1 MADTTKAAEQL
12 KVTDLAAIRGGRRVF
27 EGLTFTVA
35 AGEALILT
43 GANGTGKSTLLRIL
57 AGFGRASGGE
67 VELTGI
73 DTEISP
79 GELCHY
85 VAHADA
91 LKTTLT
97 AEENLRF
104 WAEFYGAGDPLSAL
118 AALGIEHLAGL
129 PSGLLSAGQKRR
141 LGLARLMLCPRPL
154 WLLDEPTVS
163 LDKAAR
169 SQFAGLMAGHIASGG
184 MMVAATHMPLGF
196 ENERQLDLG
205 PYKARSVGVL

>member
-1 MADTTKAAEQL
+1 VAETTTSRDRLE
-12 KVTDLAAIRGGRRVF
+12 VTGLAAVRGGRPVF
-27 EGLTFTVA
+27 AGLSFSIA

-43 GANGTGKSTLLRIL
+43 GANGSGKSTLLRIL
-57 AGFGRASGGE
+57 AGFGEASGGE
-67 VELTGI
+67 IELNGN
-73 DTEISP
+73 DPEINQ
-79 GELCHY
+79 GENCHY

-91 LKTTLT
+91 LKTALS
-97 AEENLRF
+97 ARENLKF

-118 AALGIEHLAGL
+118 EALGIGHLADL

-169 SQFAGLMAGHIASGG
+169 TQFTDLMAGHIAAGG
-184 MMVAATHMPLGF
+184 MLVAATHLPLGLAQAR
-196 ENERQLDLG
+196 ELDLG
-205 PYKARSVGVL
+205 PYKARSGGVL